1 MLSVLLPLAEATGHA
16 AEAAVE
22 AHGEAAAGGITK
34 LFSDFGISGPFFV
47 AQVINFSIVA
57 FLLWRFAF
65 KPVLAN
71 IETRQ
76 KTIDSGLKYAA
87 EMKAKLDA
95 TQAET
100 MQVLQKAHAEAAK
113 IVEDVRKT
121 AKEYTDREHQ
131 IAAERASD
139 LLVKAQ
145 KAIELE
151 HKKMLEETRGEIAR
165 LVVATTQRVLAKE
178 LSDFERAR
186 FNEAAARELNVV

>member
-1 MLSVLLPLAEATGHA
+1 MLSVLLPLAEATGHV
-16 AEAAVE
+16 AEVAVE
-22 AHGEAAAGGITK
+22 AHNEAAASGITK
-34 LFSDFGISGPFFV
+34 LFSDFGITWPFFV

-57 FLLWRFAF
+57 FLLWWFAF

-71 IETRQ
+71 IEARQ
-76 KTIDSGLKYAA
+76 KAIDSGLKYAA
-87 EMKAKLDA
+87 EMKAKLAA

-100 MQVLQKAHAEAAK
+100 MQVLQKAHAEAAT
-113 IVEDVRKT
+113 IVEDARRTV
-121 AKEYTDREHQ
+121 KEYTDREHQ

-139 LLVKAQ
+139 LLVKTPR
-145 KAIELE
+145 AIELE
-151 HKKMLEETRGEIAR
+151 HKKMLEETRGEVAR

>member
-1 MLSVLLPLAEATGHA
+1 MLSVLLPLAEATGHV
-16 AEAAVE
+16 AEVAVE
-22 AHGEAAAGGITK
+22 AHNEAAASGITK
-34 LFSDFGISGPFFV
+34 LFSDFGITWPFFV

-57 FLLWRFAF
+57 FLLWWFAF

-71 IETRQ
+71 IEARQ
-76 KTIDSGLKYAA
+76 KAIDSGLKYAA
-87 EMKAKLDA
+87 EMKAKLAA

-100 MQVLQKAHAEAAK
+100 MQVLQKAHAEAAT
-113 IVEDVRKT
+113 IVEDARRTV
-121 AKEYTDREHQ
+121 KEYTDREHQ

-139 LLVKAQ
+139 LLVKTQ
-145 KAIELE
+145 RAIELE
-151 HKKMLEETRGEIAR
+151 HKKMLEETRGEVAR

>member
-22 AHGEAAAGGITK
+22 AHGEAASGITK

-57 FLLWRFAF
+57 FVLWRFAF

-87 EMKAKLDA
+87 EMKIQLAA

-100 MQVLQKAHAEAAK
+100 LKLLQKAHADAAT

-121 AKEYTDREHQ
+121 AKEYSDREHQ
-131 IAAERASD
+131 IATERASD

-178 LSDFERAR
+178 LSDFERTR
-186 FNEAAARELNVV
+186 FNEAASRELNVV

>member
-22 AHGEAAAGGITK
+22 THGEATASGISK
-34 LFSDFGISGPFFV
+34 LFFDFGISWPFFI
-47 AQVINFSIVA
+47 AQAINFSIVA
-57 FLLWRFAF
+57 FVLWRFAF

-71 IETRQ
+71 IEARQ

-95 TQAET
+95 TQQET
-100 MQVLQKAHAEAAK
+100 IAVLQKAHAEAAR
-113 IVEDVRKT
+113 IVEDTRKT
-121 AKEYTDREHQ
+121 VKEYADREHQ
-131 IAAERASD
+131 IAAERAND

-145 KAIELE
+145 GAIELE
-151 HKKMLEETRGEIAR
+151 HKKMLEETRSEIAR
-165 LVVATTQRVLAKE
+165 LVVTTTQRVLAKE

-186 FNEAAARELNVV
+186 FNEAASRELTVV

>member
-22 AHGEAAAGGITK
+22 AHGEAAASGITK

-57 FLLWRFAF
+57 FVLWRFAF

-87 EMKAKLDA
+87 EMKTQLAA

-100 MQVLQKAHAEAAK
+100 MKLLQKAHADAAT

-121 AKEYTDREHQ
+121 AKEYSDREHQ
-131 IAAERASD
+131 IATERAND

-145 KAIELE
+145 TAIELE

-178 LSDFERAR
+178 LSDFERTR
-186 FNEAAARELNVV
+186 FNEAASRELNVV

>member
-22 AHGEAAAGGITK
+22 AHGEAAASGITK

-71 IETRQ
+71 IEARQ
-76 KTIDSGLKYAA
+76 KAIDSGLKYAA
-87 EMKAKLDA
+87 EMKAKLAA

-100 MQVLQKAHAEAAK
+100 MLVLQKAHAEAAK

-121 AKEYTDREHQ
+121 AKEYSDREHQ

-145 KAIELE
+145 QAIELE

-165 LVVATTQRVLAKE
+165 LVIATTQRVLSKE

-186 FNEAAARELNVV
+186 FNEAASRELKVV